1 MKRRSLRFFGVWYLR
16 RECYFHRLRMSMQRM
31 DSKMDIPTIMITGK
45 KSSIL
50 RMLTA
55 RWEFIQRQNLDW
67 IKI

>member
-1 MKRRSLRFFGVWYLR
+1 
-16 RECYFHRLRMSMQRM
+16 MQRM